1 MTRMIANRFD
11 LPKPIKVASIAGMWR
26 YDEPQY
32 GRYRYFTQWD
42 AEVYG
47 VSDSSADAEIIA
59 VGTDILE
66 SVGLKDYE
74 IRLSNGKL
82 MEGFLRSSVI
92 VPGPEPARAIRGIG
106 KTDKLCSEEAERQ
119 L

>member
-42 AEVYG
+42 PEVYG
-47 VSDSSADAEIIA
+47 VADSSADAEIIA

-66 SVGLKDYE
+66 TVGLHEYGVRIIHPK
-74 IRLSNGKL
+74 IITGVLL
-82 MEGFLRSSVI
+82 TLAI
-92 VPGPEPARAIRGIG
+92 LPGPAI
-106 KTDKLCSEEAERQ
+106 
-119 L
+119 